1 MNDNDKLILIVEDE
15 PTLAQILMEYVE
27 KNGMKAHTINDGLP
41 VIEWVKANQ
50 PDLILL
56 DLMLPHRDGLDI
68 YRELRTFSQIP
79 VIMATA
85 KVDEIDRLLGLELG
99 ADDYICKPYSIREVV
114 ARIKN
119 VLRRSIN
126 AAPAVEQ
133 PSNPILMVDVEKMK
147 ATYKDTPLSLTPAE
161 FKLLAF
167 MFSHQGNVY
176 NREQLMN
183 HIYPDNR
190 LVFDRTI
197 DSHIKN
203 LRRKLQ
209 AIDAECDFVKSIYG
223 VGYKFEM
230 CD

>member
-27 KNGMKAHTINDGLP
+27 QSGMKAHVINDGAT

-68 YRELRTFSQIP
+68 YRELRTFSQTP

-119 VLRRSIN
+119 VLRRSVT
-126 AAPAVEQ
+126 PTLVEQ
-133 PSNPILMVDVEKMK
+133 PPEKAILTVDEDKMK
-147 ATYKDTPLSLTPAE
+147 ATYKDNALPLTPAE

-230 CD
+230 

>member
-1 MNDNDKLILIVEDE
+1 M
-15 PTLAQILMEYVE
+15 Q
-27 KNGMKAHTINDGLP
+27 AHVIYDGAS
-41 VIEWVKANQ
+41 VIEWVKGNQ

-68 YRELRTFSQIP
+68 YRELRTFSQTP

-85 KVDEIDRLLGLELG
+85 KVDEINRLLGLELG

-119 VLRRSIN
+119 VLRRSVT
-126 AAPAVEQ
+126 PTLVEQ
-133 PSNPILMVDVEKMK
+133 PPEKAILTVDEDKMK
-147 ATYKDTPLSLTPAE
+147 ATYKDNPLPLTPAE

-167 MFSHQGNVY
+167 MFSHKGNVY
-176 NREQLMN
+176 NLEQLMN

-197 DSHIKN
+197 DSHIK
-203 LRRKLQ
+203 
-209 AIDAECDFVKSIYG
+209 
-223 VGYKFEM
+223 KFTP
-230 CD
+230 